1 MRSAVAH
8 PSDTEFDLQAKRT
21 YARVRVVLYVLVV
34 ALAILGTYIKNDMRM
49 PIVLV
54 AAGVFTVVT
63 VAYFA
68 LRRREDVELTQL
80 LTWLAP
86 LDLVG
91 LGALTIALHA
101 YEDPVY
107 PALISIPVFYSYV
120 VRRRDGMIIAAAAAF
135 TYLIAH
141 NIAEM
146 PNDLP
151 ALGFILVKTAAIGFV
166 AAIATAMAGRYRER
180 ESEIEASREEKD
192 VLNTQLRRR
201 LAELQAVSQM
211 NEIIH
216 SSLDFDRVGPL
227 VLDIVTKV
235 IDVPS
240 CCLFVIDRQKSR
252 TLFSASVGMSGDGA
266 VVPPRFRELAGGM
279 PVTDDHYTCLSILDH
294 HQMMVVFCAE
304 SGAVDD
310 LTEEDRLVLQAVA
323 SELVVA
329 VENSQLY
336 KLTKRLAIT
345 DELTGLNN
353 YRYLQQRLDEEIE
366 RARRYSKDVS
376 FVMLD
381 VDEFK
386 RFNDTQ
392 GHIAGDLALAELGT
406 VLRNSVREVDVVAR
420 YGGEEFSVI
429 LPETDGA
436 GVFVVAE
443 KIREAIASHLF
454 ADSDGDRSCHITV
467 SLGLATYPHHA
478 RDKESLLRLAD
489 DALYHAKNSGKNRVR
504 SPRIGPGTAVG
515 GARVGAPNEGE
526 AAT

>member
-1 MRSAVAH
+1 MAH
-8 PSDTEFDLQAKRT
+8 PSDTEFQLQAERT
-21 YARVRVVLYVLVV
+21 YAFVRIVLYVLVV
-34 ALAILGTYIKNDMRM
+34 TLAILGVYIPNAMRM
-49 PIVLV
+49 SVV
-54 AAGVFTVVT
+54 FVSAGVFTVAT
-63 VAYFA
+63 AAYFV
-68 LRRREDVELTQL
+68 LRRREGVDLANL
-80 LTWLAP
+80 LSWLAP

-91 LGALTIALHA
+91 LGALMIALDA

-120 VRRRDGMIIAAAAAF
+120 VRRRDGMIIAGATAL
-135 TYLIAH
+135 TYLVAH
-141 NIAEM
+141 NMAEM
-146 PNDLP
+146 PRDLP
-151 ALGFILVKTAAIGFV
+151 ALGFVLAKTAAIGFV
-166 AAIATAMAGRYRER
+166 AAIATAMAGRYRQRER
-180 ESEIEASREEKD
+180 EIEASRQEKD
-192 VLNTQLRRR
+192 MLNTQLRRR

-240 CCLFVIDRQKSR
+240 CCLFVIDRQKAR
-252 TLFSASVGMSGDGA
+252 TLFSASVGMGGEGA
-266 VVPPRFRELAGGM
+266 VIPPRFRELAGGM
-279 PVTDDHYTCLSILDH
+279 PVTDDHYTCMSILDH

-304 SGAVDD
+304 SAAVDA
-310 LTEEDRLVLQAVA
+310 LTQEDRLVLQAVA

-376 FVMLD
+376 FIMLD
-381 VDEFK
+381 VDDFK

-392 GHIAGDLALAELGT
+392 GHIAGDAALADLGA
-406 VLRNSVREVDVVAR
+406 VLRASVREVDVVAR

-436 GVFVVAE
+436 GAFVVAE
-443 KIREAIASHLF
+443 KIREAVATHAF
-454 ADSDGDRSCHITV
+454 ADSDGQRSCHMTV

-504 SPRIGPGTAVG
+504 SPRMRPGTVAG
-515 GARVGAPNEGE
+515 GARAGDPKEGE
-526 AAT
+526 ATT